1 MSAIESFLIHG
12 CSRELTSQTDI
23 VVVVQLVDGI
33 DLSSDVVL
41 LDLGVQVLDSGMLL
55 ITAEDKLRFL
65 GPRTIATASA

>member
-1 MSAIESFLIHG
+1 M
-12 CSRELTSQTDI
+12 
-23 VVVVQLVDGI
+23 VQLVDGI